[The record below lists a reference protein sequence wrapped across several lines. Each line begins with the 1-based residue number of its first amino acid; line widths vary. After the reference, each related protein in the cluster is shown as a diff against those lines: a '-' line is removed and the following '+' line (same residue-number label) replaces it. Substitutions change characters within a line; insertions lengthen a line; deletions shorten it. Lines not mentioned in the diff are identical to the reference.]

1 MQALAQLREEKAEW
15 DRRRDRFIM
24 SLGVDKLTQAEADLL
39 REQWSVMRLY
49 SDVLGRR
56 IAAEAARRCEVSD
69 EAILGN
75 EPGYRRLL
83 PDELVQLGDETLSPL
98 GDVTRCWT
106 KATPIHLGK
115 PASNTGGWFIW
126 RRPRISEAPANF
138 TASGATDLSDLAN
151 FPPPLDSER
160 SSR

>member
-1 MQALAQLREEKAEW
+1 M
-15 DRRRDRFIM
+15 
-24 SLGVDKLTQAEADLL
+24 
-39 REQWSVMRLY
+39 
-49 SDVLGRR
+49 
-56 IAAEAARRCEVSD
+56 SD
-69 EAILGN
+69 EAILGDEPILGN

-151 FPPPLDSER
+151 FPPPPDSDTKR
-160 SSR
+160 LA

>member
-56 IAAEAARRCEVSD
+56 IAAFESSSIVASFKLSEVTD
-69 EAILGN
+69 
-75 EPGYRRLL
+75 
-83 PDELVQLGDETLSPL
+83 
-98 GDVTRCWT
+98 
-106 KATPIHLGK
+106 
-115 PASNTGGWFIW
+115 
-126 RRPRISEAPANF
+126 IS
-138 TASGATDLSDLAN
+138 SLAN
-151 FPPPLDSER
+151 FPPPPDSDAKWSALFR